1 MSNKHYR
8 FIKHCLQSQELSSQL
23 FIKGLTAGKESP
35 KIQLLGSTDRDLATP
50 IRIVW
55 TVPHG

>member
-35 KIQLLGSTDRDLATP
+35 KIQLLGSTDRDLPTP